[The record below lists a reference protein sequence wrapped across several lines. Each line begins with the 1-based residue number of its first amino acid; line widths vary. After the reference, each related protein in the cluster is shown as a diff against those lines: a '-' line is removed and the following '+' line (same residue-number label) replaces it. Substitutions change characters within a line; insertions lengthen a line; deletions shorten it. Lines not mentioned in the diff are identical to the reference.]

1 MERLK
6 LKEADARISQLNIVL
21 MGLPGSGKSA
31 LVNSITPR
39 PNYISLGEITRT
51 ELQTDSELARRI
63 RSQFAHANPWSA
75 DFVVS
80 IVVPHILKTKDTG
93 FVLDGLPRQKSEAES
108 LVSWA
113 SDNGIRIDLALY
125 LDVRED
131 IALQRIYQRS
141 NKGRL
146 ETPDHYRTRFLTYLE
161 QRGQLSN
168 IIDSYSIRSLSIDTS
183 DIPVDEVKN
192 RLLEFV
198 ALNF

>member
-1 MERLK
+1 MLR
-6 LKEADARISQLNIVL
+6 EAESKISQLNIIL
-21 MGLPGSGKSA
+21 MGLPGSGKST
-31 LVNSITPR
+31 LVNNIIPR

-51 ELQTDSELARRI
+51 ELQTDSELARQI
-63 RSQFAHANPWSA
+63 QSQFAHTNPWSA

-80 IVVPHILKTKDTG
+80 IVAPHILKMKDTG

-113 SDNGIRIDLALY
+113 SNNEVRIDLALY

-131 IALQRIYQRS
+131 IALQRISQRS

-146 ETPDHYRTRFLTYLE
+146 ETLDHYRTRFLTYSE
-161 QRGQLSN
+161 QRHQLSTV
-168 IIDSYSIRSLSIDTS
+168 IDSYAVRSLSIDTS

-192 RLLEFV
+192 RLLAFI